1 MEEKKYIKKQLIKN
15 MLYTFAV
22 FTILVLVFDVL
33 IYKRAEQ
40 LLYKEIDTELQNFA
54 NKNWNNKIMILSP
67 RIIYIIRDL
76 KGNIINEE
84 SIGRLYDY
92 ISDVEFDK
100 NKINTIYSIKLNAE
114 YNYRGITTVAYSTAN
129 ELRYVQLLANV
140 DGENESLINLRHR
153 LFRLSTIIIIT
164 SIIASYILSRKT
176 LKPIFQAWEKQTEFV
191 QNAAHELR
199 TPLTIIQAKQQLLL
213 KEPESRI
220 IDKSED
226 ISLTINET
234 RRLTKLVKELMI

>member
-15 MLYTFAV
+15 MVYTFAV

-54 NKNWNNKIMILSP
+54 NKNWNNKIIVLSP

-92 ISDVEFDK
+92 ISDV
-100 NKINTIYSIKLNAE
+100 
-114 YNYRGITTVAYSTAN
+114 
-129 ELRYVQLLANV
+129 
-140 DGENESLINLRHR
+140 
-153 LFRLSTIIIIT
+153 
-164 SIIASYILSRKT
+164 
-176 LKPIFQAWEKQTEFV
+176 
-191 QNAAHELR
+191 
-199 TPLTIIQAKQQLLL
+199 
-213 KEPESRI
+213 
-220 IDKSED
+220 
-226 ISLTINET
+226 
-234 RRLTKLVKELMI
+234 